1 MIIQEVATGVY
12 IYEII
17 MNIEFEVCER
27 NSDGDFVWVKALATG
42 ENLNVG
48 VSVMENPE
56 LAAEYYRDVIVEA
69 AEDMARRLKQARGE

>member
-1 MIIQEVATGVY
+1 
-12 IYEII
+12 
-17 MNIEFEVCER
+17 MNINFEVCEK
-27 NSDGDFVWVKALATG
+27 NSEGEFSWVKALATG

-69 AEDMARRLKQARGE
+69 TEDMARRLKQARGE